1 MVLLYMHS
9 CGESSAV
16 LKRKE
21 TSAINEVMQAILSR
35 RSIRQFTDQ
44 EVPKEVL
51 EDLAQAAL
59 HAPSGMGKKTWKF
72 TVISNR
78 EKIRQ
83 LAEIMGKTLGR
94 DGYNMYDPTALI
106 IPSNLKDSPFGKED
120 NACALENIFLAAY
133 SYGVGSVWINQMRDI
148 CDDPAIRPILTQ
160 LGIPED
166 HVVYGMAALGY
177 PAEPGRGYKEGGETA
192 FVD

>member
-1 MVLLYMHS
+1 
-9 CGESSAV
+9 
-16 LKRKE
+16 
-21 TSAINEVMQAILSR
+21 
-35 RSIRQFTDQ
+35 
-44 EVPKEVL
+44 
-51 EDLAQAAL
+51 
-59 HAPSGMGKKTWKF
+59 
-72 TVISNR
+72 
-78 EKIRQ
+78 
-83 LAEIMGKTLGR
+83 MGKTLGR

-120 NACALENIFLAAY
+120 NACALENLFLAAY

>member
-1 MVLLYMHS
+1 M
-9 CGESSAV
+9 
-16 LKRKE
+16 
-21 TSAINEVMQAILSR
+21 NEVMQAILSR

-120 NACALENIFLAAY
+120 NACALENLFLAAY

>member
-21 TSAINEVMQAILSR
+21 TSAMNEVMQAILSR

>member
-1 MVLLYMHS
+1 M
-9 CGESSAV
+9 
-16 LKRKE
+16 
-21 TSAINEVMQAILSR
+21 NEVMQAILSR

-51 EDLAQAAL
+51 ADLAQAAL

-78 EKIRQ
+78 EKIRA
-83 LAEIMGKTLGR
+83 LAEAMAKVLGR
-94 DGYNMYDPTALI
+94 EGYNMYDPTALI
-106 IPSNLKDSPFGKED
+106 IPSNLRDSRFGMED

-133 SYGVGSVWINQMRDI
+133 SYDLGSVWINQMRDI
-148 CDDPAIRPILTQ
+148 CDDSQIRAILTEM
-160 LGIPED
+160 GIPAD

-177 PAEPGRGYKEGGETA
+177 PAEEGHGYKEAGEIA
-192 FVD
+192 FIE